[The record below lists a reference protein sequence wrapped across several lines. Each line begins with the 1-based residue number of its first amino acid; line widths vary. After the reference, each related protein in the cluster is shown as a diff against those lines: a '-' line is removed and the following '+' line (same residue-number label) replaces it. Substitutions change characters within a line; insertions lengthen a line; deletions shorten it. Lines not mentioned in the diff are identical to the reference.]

1 MYKGTGASP
10 GIAMGKALI
19 LKECELIIEKKSIED
34 VEVEVKKLQEA
45 VSKSKLELTKV
56 KEKALEELGEHE
68 AQIFESHLLVLEDPE
83 LLDSSI
89 AKIREEKVNADYA
102 LNEVKEMFVG
112 IFESMDNE
120 YMRERAAD
128 IKDVTNRV
136 LRNILDIKV
145 VDLAAL
151 EEEVILLANDL
162 TPSDTATMNKKKVLG
177 FLTNVGGRTSH
188 TAIMA
193 RTLEVAAIVGLN
205 DITEKVKD
213 GDYIV
218 FNGDSGEV
226 IVNPDEETIQNYSKL
241 KNNFEEYKES
251 LKQLKGKSSIT
262 LDGRHV
268 ELAGNIGSPNDV
280 EGLIN
285 NDAEGV
291 GLYRTEFLYM
301 NKEDSFQTEDE
312 QYEAYKAVLEG
323 MNGKPIVIRTLD
335 KGGDKE
341 LPYFNMEHEMNPFLG
356 YRAIRLCLDRK
367 DIFKTQL
374 RALYRAS
381 MHGKLRIMFPM
392 ISSLEEL
399 LSAKEVIKEV
409 LAEMDSNGEAYS
421 KDVEVGMMIEIP
433 SAAIISD
440 ILAKH
445 VDFFSIGTNDLIQY
459 TCAVDRMN
467 QKISH
472 LYNQFNPAVLRLIN
486 MVIDNAH
493 KEGKWVGMC
502 GESAGDPLM
511 IPILL
516 GMGLDEFSM
525 SPISI
530 LPARKFIT
538 SVNYEDMKKLAKE
551 VLAMGSA
558 EEIKAYIQNAL
569 ENNNKDNEKI
579 ESSLATFNG

>member
-10 GIAMGKALI
+10 GIALGRALVI
-19 LKECELIIEKKSIED
+19 EHSELVIEKKTIENID
-34 VEVEVKKLQEA
+34 EEIQKLESAVK
-45 VSKSKLELTKV
+45 VSKEELTKV
-56 KEKALEELGEHE
+56 KEKALDELGEHE
-68 AQIFESHLLVLEDPE
+68 AEIFEAHLLVLEDPE
-83 LLDSSI
+83 LIGSAIS
-89 AKIREEKVNADYA
+89 KIRDEKVNADYA
-102 LNEVKEMFVG
+102 LNEIKEMFVAM
-112 IFESMDNE
+112 FESMDNE

-136 LRNILDIKV
+136 LRHILGIKV
-145 VDLAAL
+145 VDLAGL
-151 EEEVILLANDL
+151 DEEVVLIAHDL
-162 TPSDTATMNKKKVLG
+162 TPSDTATMNKNMVLG
-177 FLTNVGGRTSH
+177 FLTDIGGRTSH

-193 RTLEVAAIVGLN
+193 RTLEIAAVVGLN
-205 DITEKVKD
+205 DITKKVKD

-218 FNGDSGEV
+218 FNGDTGEV
-226 IVNPDEETIQNYSKL
+226 IVNPYEETKAKYASL
-241 KNNFEEYKES
+241 KEEFEEYRKS
-251 LKQLKGKSSIT
+251 LELLKGQASIT
-262 LDGRHV
+262 TDGRHV

-280 EGLIN
+280 EGLIK

-301 NKEDSFQTEDE
+301 DKEDSFPTEEE

-323 MNGKPIVIRTLD
+323 MNNKPIVIRTLD
-335 KGGDKE
+335 IGGDKE
-341 LPYFNMEHEMNPFLG
+341 LPYFEMEAEMNPFLG

-381 MHGKLRIMFPM
+381 VHGKLRIMFPM

-399 LSAKEVIKEV
+399 LDAKEVIKEV
-409 LAEMDSNGEAYS
+409 LKELDAENIAYS
-421 KDVEVGMMIEIP
+421 NDVEVGMMIEIP
-433 SAAIISD
+433 SAAVISD
-440 ILAKH
+440 VLAKH

-472 LYNQFNPAVLRLIN
+472 LYNQFNPAVLRLIK

-502 GESAGDPLM
+502 GESAGDQRM

-516 GMGLDEFSM
+516 GFGLDEFSM

-530 LPARKFIT
+530 LPARKLIT
-538 SVNYEDMKKLAKE
+538 SLSYADMQKFADE
-551 VLAMGSA
+551 VLAMGTA
-558 EEIKAYIQNAL
+558 KEIKEYVD
-569 ENNNKDNEKI
+569 K
-579 ESSLATFNG
+579 TFNM

>member
-10 GIAMGKALI
+10 GVALGKALVI
-19 LKECELIIEKKSIED
+19 EHSELNIEKKNIEN
-34 VEVEVKKLQEA
+34 VETEVEKLQAA
-45 VSKSKLELTKV
+45 VEESKKELEQV
-56 KEKALEELGEHE
+56 KERAKVELGEHE
-68 AQIFESHLLVLEDPE
+68 AEIFEAHLLVLQDPE
-83 LLDSSI
+83 LIDQTI
-89 AKIREEKVNADYA
+89 AKIRDEKVNADFA
-102 LNEVKEMFVG
+102 LNEVKEMFVS

-136 LRNILDIKV
+136 LRHILGIKV
-145 VDLAAL
+145 VDLSAL
-151 EEEVILLANDL
+151 SEEVILIAHDL
-162 TPSDTATMNKKKVLG
+162 TPSDTAIMNKKMVLG
-177 FLTNVGGRTSH
+177 FLTNIGGRTSH

-193 RTLEVAAIVGLN
+193 RTLEIAAVVGLS
-205 DITEKVKD
+205 DVTENVKD
-213 GDYIV
+213 GDFIV
-218 FNGDSGEV
+218 FNGETGQV
-226 IVNPDEETIQNYSKL
+226 IVNPDEKVINEYRDL
-241 KNNFEEYKES
+241 KAKFDEEKEA
-251 LKQLKGKSSIT
+251 LKQLIGKTSIT

-268 ELAGNIGSPNDV
+268 ELAGNIGSPNDL
-280 EGLIN
+280 EGLIK

-301 NKEDSFQTEDE
+301 DKEDDFPSEEE

-335 KGGDKE
+335 IGGDKE
-341 LPYFNMEHEMNPFLG
+341 LKYFKMDEEMNPFLG
-356 YRAIRLCLDRK
+356 YRAIRLCLDRT

-381 MHGKLRIMFPM
+381 VHGKLRIMFPM

-399 LSAKEVIKEV
+399 LKSKEIIKEV
-409 LAEMDSNGEAYS
+409 LSEMDTEGIEYA

-433 SAAIISD
+433 SAAVISD

-467 QKISH
+467 QKISY
-472 LYNQFNPAVLRLIN
+472 LYNQFNPAVLRLIK

-502 GESAGDPLM
+502 GEAAGDQRM

-538 SVNYEDMKKLAKE
+538 SVNYEDMKKFANE
-551 VLAMGSA
+551 VLTMGTA
-558 EEIKAYIQNAL
+558 EEIKAYVD
-569 ENNNKDNEKI
+569 K
-579 ESSLATFNG
+579 TFNM

>member
-10 GIAMGKALI
+10 GIALGNALVI
-19 LKECELIIEKKSIED
+19 EHSELNIEKRNIENI
-34 VEVEVKKLQEA
+34 EAEIEKLQSA
-45 VSKSKLELTKV
+45 VETSRIELEKV
-56 KEKALEELGEHE
+56 KERAKVELGEHE
-68 AQIFESHLLVLEDPE
+68 AEIFEAHLLVLADPE
-83 LLDSSI
+83 LIDQTIS
-89 AKIREEKVNADYA
+89 KIKDEKVNADFA
-102 LNEVKEMFVG
+102 LNEVKDMFVS

-136 LRNILDIKV
+136 LRHILGVKV
-145 VDLAAL
+145 VDLSAL
-151 EEEVILLANDL
+151 DEEVILIAHDL
-162 TPSDTATMNKKKVLG
+162 TPSDTATMNKKMVLG
-177 FLTNVGGRTSH
+177 FLTNIGGRTSH

-193 RTLEVAAIVGLN
+193 RTLEIAAIVGLN
-205 DITEKVKD
+205 DATDQIKD
-213 GDYIV
+213 GDFIV
-218 FNGDSGEV
+218 FNGETGEV
-226 IVNPDEETIQNYSKL
+226 IINPDEETINQYRKL
-241 KNNFEEYKES
+241 KAKHDEEKEA
-251 LKQLKGKSSIT
+251 LKQLIGKASST
-262 LDGRHV
+262 LDERHV
-268 ELAGNIGSPNDV
+268 ELAGNIGSPNDLD
-280 EGLIN
+280 GLLK

-301 NKEDSFQTEDE
+301 DKEDDFPTEQE

-335 KGGDKE
+335 IGGDKE
-341 LPYFNMEHEMNPFLG
+341 LKYFKMDEEMNPFLG
-356 YRAIRLCLDRK
+356 YRAIRLCLDRV

-381 MHGKLRIMFPM
+381 VHGKLRIMFPM

-399 LSAKEVIKEV
+399 LKAKEVIREV
-409 LAEMDSNGEAYS
+409 LSELDSEGIKYS
-421 KDVEVGMMIEIP
+421 HEVEVGMMIEIP
-433 SAAIISD
+433 SAAVISD

-467 QKISH
+467 QKISY
-472 LYNQFNPAVLRLIN
+472 LYNQFNPAVLRLIK

-502 GESAGDPLM
+502 GESAGDKRM

-538 SVNYEDMKKLAKE
+538 SVNYSDMKKFADE
-551 VLAMGSA
+551 VLTMGTA
-558 EEIKAYIQNAL
+558 EEIKAHVD
-569 ENNNKDNEKI
+569 K
-579 ESSLATFNG
+579 TFNM

>member
-10 GIAMGKALI
+10 GIALGRALVI
-19 LKECELIIEKKSIED
+19 EHSELVIEKKTIENID
-34 VEVEVKKLQEA
+34 KEIQKLESAVK
-45 VSKSKLELTKV
+45 VSKEELTKV
-56 KEKALEELGEHE
+56 KEKALAELGEHE
-68 AQIFESHLLVLEDPE
+68 AEIFEAHLLVLEDPE
-83 LLDSSI
+83 LIGSAIS
-89 AKIREEKVNADYA
+89 KIRDEKVNADYA
-102 LNEVKEMFVG
+102 LNEIKEMFVAM
-112 IFESMDNE
+112 FESMDNE

-136 LRNILDIKV
+136 LRHILGIKV
-145 VDLAAL
+145 VDLAEL
-151 EEEVILLANDL
+151 DEEVVLIAHDL
-162 TPSDTATMNKKKVLG
+162 TPSDTATMNKNMVLG
-177 FLTNVGGRTSH
+177 FLTDIGGRTSH

-193 RTLEVAAIVGLN
+193 RTLEIAAVVGLN
-205 DITEKVKD
+205 DITKKVKD

-218 FNGDSGEV
+218 FNGDTGEV
-226 IVNPDEETIQNYSKL
+226 IVNPDEETKAKYASL
-241 KNNFEEYKES
+241 KEEFEEYRKS
-251 LKQLKGKSSIT
+251 LELLKGQASIT
-262 LDGRHV
+262 TDGRHV

-280 EGLIN
+280 EGLIK

-301 NKEDSFQTEDE
+301 DKEDSFPTEEE

-323 MNGKPIVIRTLD
+323 MNNKPIVIRTLD
-335 KGGDKE
+335 IGGDKE
-341 LPYFNMEHEMNPFLG
+341 LPYFEMEAEMNPFLG

-381 MHGKLRIMFPM
+381 VHGKLRIMFPM

-399 LSAKEVIKEV
+399 LDAKEVIKEV
-409 LAEMDSNGEAYS
+409 LKELDAENIAYS
-421 KDVEVGMMIEIP
+421 NDVEIGMMIEIP
-433 SAAIISD
+433 SAAVISD
-440 ILAKH
+440 VLAKH

-472 LYNQFNPAVLRLIN
+472 LYNQFNPAVLRLIK

-502 GESAGDPLM
+502 GESAGDQRM

-516 GMGLDEFSM
+516 GFGLDEFSM

-530 LPARKFIT
+530 LPARKLIT
-538 SVNYEDMKKLAKE
+538 SLSYADMQKFADE
-551 VLAMGSA
+551 VLAMGTA
-558 EEIKAYIQNAL
+558 KEIKEYVD
-569 ENNNKDNEKI
+569 K
-579 ESSLATFNG
+579 TFNM